1 MGIYIYICHIF
12 CNNLLFVD
20 LTKLIYSKGVCCTS
34 ISTMLIV
41 FDVEGV
47 LLNAEY
53 LPVLAQIMGPEKEKE
68 IWDITKQGI
77 RGEINWEDGLR
88 KRIDALRGISFEEA
102 KRIGANLQI
111 MPGAKELCS
120 ALKKAGWKIIAVSG
134 GFTIITDRLKEQ
146 LSIDRIF
153 SNELIFKDEKL
164 HGLKLS
170 VTSDKAAAV
179 RPTIME
185 WGIRKEDTVVVVDG
199 ANDLKLFSLAGF
211 TVGFCPVDI
220 VKEKADAVIEI
231 RDLTL
236 LLNLLEK
243 KFGKAVLTNTS

>member
-1 MGIYIYICHIF
+1 
-12 CNNLLFVD
+12 
-20 LTKLIYSKGVCCTS
+20 
-34 ISTMLIV
+34 MLIV

-53 LPVLAQIMGPEKEKE
+53 LPVLAQLMGPEKEKE

-88 KRIDALRGISFEEA
+88 KRVDALRGLRFEDAE
-102 KRIGANLQI
+102 RIGISLEI
-111 MPGAKELCS
+111 MPGAKEICY

-134 GFTIITDRLKEQ
+134 GFTIITDRLKHE
-146 LSIDRIF
+146 LYIDRIF
-153 SNELIFKDEKL
+153 SNELIFKDGKL
-164 HGLKLS
+164 DGVKLT

-179 RPTIME
+179 IPTIME
-185 WGIRKEDTVVVVDG
+185 WGIRKEDIVVVVDG
-199 ANDLKLFSLAGF
+199 ANDLKLFNLAGF

-231 RDLTL
+231 HDLTL

-243 KFGKAVLTNTS
+243 KYGKAVLTNTP

>member
-1 MGIYIYICHIF
+1 
-12 CNNLLFVD
+12 
-20 LTKLIYSKGVCCTS
+20 
-34 ISTMLIV
+34 MLII

-68 IWDITKQGI
+68 IWDITKLGI

-88 KRIDALRGISFEEA
+88 KRVDALRGISFEDA
-102 KRIGANLQI
+102 KRIATNLEI
-111 MPGAKELCS
+111 MPGAKELCF

-134 GFTIITDRLKEQ
+134 GFTIITDRLKHE
-146 LSIDRIF
+146 LCIDKIF
-153 SNELIFKDEKL
+153 SNELIFDNGKL
-164 HGLKLS
+164 NGLKLT
-170 VTSDKAAAV
+170 VTSDKATSV
-179 RPTIME
+179 RPIMRE

-199 ANDLKLFSLAGF
+199 ANDLKLFQLAEF

-243 KFGKAVLTNTS
+243 KFGKAVLTNTP